1 MAAQIKIEHIGKG
14 WIEIFKSAE
23 MQAVVDAA
31 GAKIAA
37 AAGGNFEY
45 TQAQNSQFTAAGFVV
60 PANYEGAFEEATE
73 KTLTKA
79 VNG

>member
-37 AAGGNFEY
+37 AAGGN